1 MYATMNDAFNH
12 YSALFEGREP
22 VWNQEQLRAW
32 LDENVGRQPQNITDE
47 DIKKAYES
55 SLLDS
60 EGVAW

>member
-1 MYATMNDAFNH
+1 MYATMTDAFNH

-32 LDENVGRQPQNITDE
+32 LDENVGRQPQDITDE

-60 EGVAW
+60 EGAAW